1 MKFSDSILAMLFGF
15 RAEDD
20 EKEEAQNDSGLT
32 EQHQEEQAKE
42 QEEFVPAAAANEL
55 ILPMEHALNRLYD
68 LREEQ
73 AGGLTVPWLRLEGYE
88 EMAQTGL
95 ERELGRLEKQLTAAA
110 DERIKKAVPKEEAN
124 PTVMPEASE
133 GGHGEEADILA
144 EEPEAVQ
151 VELDAQPFIFIS
163 SDRLTAWIMVF
174 PPVGKGKE
182 IDRAAIEQSLKE
194 NGVTFGVDEGLLNR
208 LPDSR
213 ERYFRLFTAAKGRE
227 AVQGKDGYIVDYFKR
242 SMQRQVEVDEHD
254 RVDYASLNLVQS
266 AEEGAVICEAVPPTK
281 AVAGRTVFDQEIS
294 GKDGKAATLPKGQ
307 NTEISKDGS
316 KLLASKSGRVEFSG
330 RAFQVKST
338 MNVEKNVDYSTG
350 NINFV
355 GDVHIRGDVLS
366 GFQVKSMGN
375 ITVDGVVE
383 AGVVEAGGDLVI
395 AKGIVGDQEAVIRS
409 NRNVYTKYLEHG
421 IVHVRGN
428 LITDCILHSDVY
440 CDGEVQVTSGRG
452 AIIGGRIRAARG
464 IKANNVGSKSESNTT
479 VILGGQPCADFERT
493 LLLEEIE
500 DLENEMVKLERQ
512 PDSPAKAQRMGKIRL
527 DLSVNRMKMGQFEKE
542 KKKIDEKLEEQ
553 GGCRMKC
560 GILYP
565 GVSLTIGKETLQVT
579 QETSSCNARLVDGEI
594 RLI

>member
-1 MKFSDSILAMLFGF
+1 
-15 RAEDD
+15 
-20 EKEEAQNDSGLT
+20 
-32 EQHQEEQAKE
+32 
-42 QEEFVPAAAANEL
+42 
-55 ILPMEHALNRLYD
+55 
-68 LREEQ
+68 
-73 AGGLTVPWLRLEGYE
+73 
-88 EMAQTGL
+88 
-95 ERELGRLEKQLTAAA
+95 
-110 DERIKKAVPKEEAN
+110 
-124 PTVMPEASE
+124 
-133 GGHGEEADILA
+133 
-144 EEPEAVQ
+144 
-151 VELDAQPFIFIS
+151 
-163 SDRLTAWIMVF
+163 
-174 PPVGKGKE
+174 
-182 IDRAAIEQSLKE
+182 
-194 NGVTFGVDEGLLNR
+194 
-208 LPDSR
+208 
-213 ERYFRLFTAAKGRE
+213 
-227 AVQGKDGYIVDYFKR
+227 
-242 SMQRQVEVDEHD
+242 
-254 RVDYASLNLVQS
+254 
-266 AEEGAVICEAVPPTK
+266 
-281 AVAGRTVFDQEIS
+281 
-294 GKDGKAATLPKGQ
+294 
-307 NTEISKDGS
+307 
-316 KLLASKSGRVEFSG
+316 
-330 RAFQVKST
+330 
-338 MNVEKNVDYSTG
+338 
-350 NINFV
+350 
-355 GDVHIRGDVLS
+355 
-366 GFQVKSMGN
+366 MGN

>member
-15 RAEDD
+15 RAEEDAK
-20 EKEEAQNDSGLT
+20 EKAQNDSGLN
-32 EQHQEEQAKE
+32 EQHQEDQVQE
-42 QEEFVPAAAANEL
+42 QEEFVPAAAVNEL
-55 ILPMEHALNRLYD
+55 ILPMEHSLNRLYD

-73 AGGLTVPWLRLEGYE
+73 AGGLPVPWLRLEGYE
-88 EMAQTGL
+88 EMPQMGL
-95 ERELGRLEKQLTAAA
+95 ERELERLEKQLTAAA
-110 DERIKKAVPKEEAN
+110 DERIKKAVPKVETQ
-124 PTVMPEASE
+124 PVVKPEALE
-133 GGHGEEADILA
+133 GGHEEAGMLE

-151 VELDAQPFIFIS
+151 IELDAQPFIFIS
-163 SDRLTAWIMVF
+163 SDKLTAWIMVF

-194 NGVTFGVDEGLLNR
+194 KGVAFGVDEGLLNR

-242 SMQRQVEVDEHD
+242 SMQRQIEVDEHD

-330 RAFQVKST
+330 RAFQVKPT

-383 AGVVEAGGDLVI
+383 AGVVEAGGDLII
-395 AKGIVGDQEAVIRS
+395 AKGIVGDQEAIIRS
-409 NRNVYTKYLEHG
+409 KRNVYTKYLEHG
-421 IVHVRGN
+421 IVHVRGS

-452 AIIGGRIRAARG
+452 AIIGGLIRAARG
-464 IKANNVGSKSESNTT
+464 IKANIVGSKSESNTT
-479 VILGGQPCADFERT
+479 IILGGQPCADFERT

-542 KKKIDEKLEEQ
+542 KKKLDEKLEEQ